1 MMRKWFVSALCA
13 TLVSGIAGA
22 SSVVSAKEVTSPSST
37 TAVVTPLKAMDKGEV
52 GVKSEQKKL
61 VGTVKSG
68 KGPQAGQLHRS
79 SGDFYIKDIPPGT
92 HALEWIVK
100 EGQVD
105 HFDVKEHVFLLL
117 DPTWWYGVR
126 HGNRTSSIS
135 KDEEINHFYIAD
147 PVGATGDFVVEVYA
161 VYNQ

>member
-1 MMRKWFVSALCA
+1 MKKWFVGALCV

-22 SSVVSAKEVTSPSST
+22 LSVVSAKEVANPPSATAAVTS
-37 TAVVTPLKAMDKGEV
+37 LKSVDKGAV

-68 KGPQAGQLHRS
+68 KGPQPGQDHRS
-79 SGDFYIKDIPPGT
+79 SGNFYIKDIPPGT
-92 HALEWIVK
+92 YALEWIVK

-105 HFDVKEHVFLLL
+105 RFNVKEDIFLWE
-117 DPTWWYGVR
+117 DKTWWTNVY
-126 HGNRTSSIS
+126 HGTRTSVIS
-135 KDEEINHFYIAD
+135 KKEEIYKFYIAD

-161 VYNQ
+161 TYQQ